1 MPPERYALVRDGAL
15 LWGPGPQPYFVN
27 LPNGDL
33 FEVAAHKPEE
43 REGAGLLLVEQRGW
57 REIDPEIEQAET
69 PVLSIEDGRPVE
81 IWSCR
86 FTPGARQAMRRK
98 IDERAEALRSDYITS
113 APGQVME
120 YEEAFR
126 QAQAVSALP
135 LEEPIAPG
143 QFPFLDADIGAT
155 DLPGSGRKVETVR
168 EAAAAVL
175 GARRSWQ
182 DAGVRVRAWRLAAKA
197 AIAGAATDSDAG

>member
-1 MPPERYALVRDGAL
+1 MLA
-15 LWGPGPQPYFVN
+15 
-27 LPNGDL
+27 
-33 FEVAAHKPEE
+33 VAEDEIGEAATDASTLQ
-43 REGAGLLLVEQRGW
+43 REGGEPITIAGEELGAGRADIRTADANAAPRYEDT
-57 REIDPEIEQAET
+57 EHFAEMSGQMT
-69 PVLSIEDGRPVE
+69 VGKMFR
-81 IWSCR
+81 
-86 FTPGARQAMRRK
+86 
-98 IDERAEALRSDYITS
+98 
-113 APGQVME
+113 QVME

-197 AIAGAATDSDAG
+197 AIAGAATDSDAGQAYREAMASAPR